1 MESQQVTIDMGGE
14 KTFRVNADL
23 FSLAGDNKYAA
34 MLSDRWQGKG
44 GLKDDCSMFVDYSPK
59 VFMPLIEWL
68 RLIRDSEPE
77 MTTPVIIDPPHLTAW
92 IRMMIASA
100 FHPQVFRKANLTGKD
115 LCMAGCSLRLCIEA
129 GLGPDCFRNY
139 FPCHW
144 PFKVSELK
152 DSGFTA
158 AELRDAGFTDVTL
171 LARAG
176 FSTSELEAAGFD
188 RHEAAASA
196 GFTARESFEASIAA
210 AGAAGYDRPPVK
222 APPTL
227 WPKGG
232 PKGMRM
238 QPGLPFFLKGKGK
251 GPLGP
256 MGMGPSMGPTLIHGG
271 SDSLWGQFS
280 PSSSQFPPPTKP
292 PPPRPSWLDANSDHM
307 FGDLLDSEGSG

>member
-1 MESQQVTIDMGGE
+1 
-14 KTFRVNADL
+14 
-23 FSLAGDNKYAA
+23 
-34 MLSDRWQGKG
+34 
-44 GLKDDCSMFVDYSPK
+44 
-59 VFMPLIEWL
+59 
-68 RLIRDSEPE
+68 
-77 MTTPVIIDPPHLTAW
+77 
-92 IRMMIASA
+92 
-100 FHPQVFRKANLTGKD
+100 
-115 LCMAGCSLRLCIEA
+115 MAGCSLRLCIEA

-307 FGDLLDSEGSG
+307 FGDLLDSEGSGWCEPPFLASPSNLTLYFANVLQCCLASLEDPHIVTIPFQIDFLLVSFWVFLSVVWCVFPCFGSFAQLFVVLLKIRKGPKGSEGYRAIASMVT